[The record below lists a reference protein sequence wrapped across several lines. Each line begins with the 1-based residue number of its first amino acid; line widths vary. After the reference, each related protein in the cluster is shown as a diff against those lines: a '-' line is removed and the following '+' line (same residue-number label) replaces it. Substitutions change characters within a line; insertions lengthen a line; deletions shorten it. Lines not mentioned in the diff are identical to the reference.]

1 MKAKK
6 YVTVTGI
13 RGVRARGPNWVDVIG
28 ATCKENARKK
38 AIRLHRGYRGRNEAD
53 IVVRS
58 CRLERPG
65 EGSVK

>member
-28 ATCKENARKK
+28 ATCKENARRK
-38 AIRLHRGYRGRNEAD
+38 AIRLH
-53 IVVRS
+53 
-58 CRLERPG
+58 
-65 EGSVK
+65 